1 MRKYQTE
8 VTELK
13 NTTTKLK
20 NTLEVFNSR
29 QDEAAEQI
37 TDLDK
42 VVRTH
47 TNRTVKKKKNAKNR
61 RYP

>member
-8 VTELK
+8 VAELK
-13 NTTTKLK
+13 NTITEMK

-37 TDLDK
+37 NDREDK
-42 VVRTH
+42 VVELTQIEQQKR
-47 TNRTVKKKKNAKNR
+47 KEC
-61 RYP
+61 

>member
-13 NTTTKLK
+13 NTTTELK

-37 TDLDK
+37 NDLDK
-42 VVRTH
+42 VFRTH
-47 TNRTVKKKKNAKNR
+47 TNRTAKKKKNNKEC
-61 RYP
+61 